1 MFGIA
6 KRIALSTS
14 RCPASSGAG
23 AVARAKMLFLRD
35 FHASPPVTAFRP
47 AWMPMRVKTPWI
59 DALTQSREQA
69 KQGEGK
75 AAAETTPKPDLTP
88 RKMSDSYFSAVGRP
102 TYAGNGDV
110 LAD

>member
-14 RCPASSGAG
+14 TRRPAFG
-23 AVARAKMLFLRD
+23 AVARANTLLLRD
-35 FHASPPVTAFRP
+35 FHASPPAAAFRP

-59 DALTQSREQA
+59 DALTQAREQA

-75 AAAETTPKPDLTP
+75 AAAEAAPKPDLTP
-88 RKMSDSYFSAVGRP
+88 RRMSDSYFSAVGCP
-102 TYAGNGDV
+102 TYM
-110 LAD
+110 